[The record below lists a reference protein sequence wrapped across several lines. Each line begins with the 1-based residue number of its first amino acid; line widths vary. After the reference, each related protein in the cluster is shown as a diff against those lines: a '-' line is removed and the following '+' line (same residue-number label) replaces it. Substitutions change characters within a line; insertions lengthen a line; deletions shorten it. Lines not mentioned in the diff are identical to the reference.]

1 MFILI
6 IKINTLYF
14 FLVIIIKEDFK
25 YNQFNIK
32 NIFIKSKL
40 KEKIYF
46 KVLKKINIK
55 KRNIL

>member
-6 IKINTLYF
+6 IKINTFYF
-14 FLVIIIKEDFK
+14 FLIIVIKKDLK

-32 NIFIKSKL
+32 NIFIKFKL

-55 KRNIL
+55 KENIL